1 MFSIRLAGSRCG
13 IIAFPCVGRYGS
25 WMAYRILARMS
36 KVWFAV
42 VGMKDEYRVEDP
54 AGLDARAYAMC
65 LLWIL

>member
-1 MFSIRLAGSRCG
+1 
-13 IIAFPCVGRYGS
+13 
-25 WMAYRILARMS
+25 MAYRILARMS